1 LAEIDGENWHRQHN
15 RFGVPWP
22 VQLAIIESFE
32 NNCQTTT
39 KGSRTRAERTGSMSI
54 KLASRV
60 QAVKP
65 SATLAITARAKELR
79 AAGKD
84 VIGLGA
90 GEPDFDTPEHIKAAA
105 IRSIN
110 DGFTKYTAVDG
121 TPELK
126 NAIIAKFRRENG
138 FDYAGDQILVSCGGK
153 QSFYNLAQAILDPG
167 DEVIIPAPFWVSYPD
182 MVLLA
187 GGAPVLVHAGSEQS
201 FKITPAQLKAAMT
214 EKTKLVVINSP
225 SNPTGMAYSREE
237 LQALGEVLL
246 EHPRAVI
253 ATDDMYEHIRWSSD
267 PFVNILNACPDLAP
281 RTLVLN
287 GVSKAYSMTGWRI
300 GYAGGPADVIKAMKK
315 VQSQSTS
322 NPTSISQVAAQAALE
337 GPQECIGT
345 MLAAFKERHDY
356 VVERLNAMSGVE
368 CLATDGT
375 FYVFPRVEGMIDAI
389 GEVNNDLELAEYL
402 IEQAGVALVPG
413 TAFGVGGH
421 VRISIATSR
430 DNLEKALD
438 RIAGVLN

>member
-1 LAEIDGENWHRQHN
+1 
-15 RFGVPWP
+15 
-22 VQLAIIESFE
+22 
-32 NNCQTTT
+32 
-39 KGSRTRAERTGSMSI
+39 MSI
-54 KLASRV
+54 KLAARV

-65 SATLAITARAKELR
+65 SATLAITARAKALR

-90 GEPDFDTPEHIKAAA
+90 GEPDFDTPEHIKEAA
-105 IRSIN
+105 IKAIR

-126 NAIIAKFRRENG
+126 RAVIAKFQRENG
-138 FDYAGDQILVSCGGK
+138 FEYAPEQILVSVGGK
-153 QSFYNLAQAILDPG
+153 QSFYNMAQAILDPG
-167 DEVIIPAPFWVSYPD
+167 DEVVIPAPYWVSYPD

-187 GGAPVLVHAGSEQS
+187 GAAPVLVHAGADQR
-201 FKITPAQLKAAMT
+201 FKINPAQLKAAMT
-214 EKTKLVVINSP
+214 DKTKLVVINSP
-225 SNPTGMAYSREE
+225 SNPTGMAYTHEE
-237 LQALGEVLL
+237 LAALGEVLR
-246 EHPRAVI
+246 EFPRTVI
-253 ATDDMYEHIRWSSD
+253 ATDDMYEHIRWGSE

-300 GYAGGPADVIKAMKK
+300 GYAGGPAEVIKAMKK

-337 GPQECIGT
+337 GPQECIAT

-356 VVERLNAMSGVE
+356 VVERLNSIPGID
-368 CLATDGT
+368 CLPTDGT
-375 FYVFPRVEGMIDAI
+375 FYVFPRAQGMIDAVE
-389 GEVNNDLELAEYL
+389 GVSNDLELAEYL

-413 TAFGVGGH
+413 SAFGLGGH
-421 VRISIATSR
+421 IRISIATSR

-438 RIAGVLN
+438 RIARVAG